1 MYTFRFLV
9 NFSSVCSSYCI
20 LSHFTDDDSFL
31 DLSMSSTKSDC
42 EDSMSISSPT
52 SVTNHANALTQ
63 VRGHY
68 IDSNEL

>member
-9 NFSSVCSSYCI
+9 NFSSSCSNI
-20 LSHFTDDDSFL
+20 LSHFTDDDPDL
-31 DLSMSSTKSDC
+31 DLSISSTKSDC

-63 VRGHY
+63 VRGHS
-68 IDSNEL
+68 IDSNEI